1 MSGMIQKPA
10 KRFSETESCF
20 QGMIP
25 EKCAAVFR
33 KDDAKS
39 KSQSAMTIRP
49 NLIALGR
56 ELKRIPL

>member
-1 MSGMIQKPA
+1 VIEKTA
-10 KRFSETESCF
+10 KQFSATESCF

-33 KDDAKS
+33 KDHAKS